1 MVRKAGIEKFEAG
14 RKIQEKLKR
23 KTA

>member
-1 MVRKAGIEKFEAG
+1 MVRKAGIEKFETG
-14 RKIQEKLKR
+14 RKIQEKLKK